1 MTTGSGSLAEL
12 RAPKKDISEM
22 PNTKVDMF
30 SMQGFALAQRVATA
44 FASSNAVPVVFRS
57 HVEKKVNGQNQWVEN
72 PNALGNCLVAIEVAQ
87 AVGMSV
93 TAVMQNA
100 DVIEGKLR
108 WSGKFVI
115 AAINASRRFAPLR
128 FQMRNLGKIK
138 AKYKEKLGWNDQ
150 KRGFDFAEREVE
162 VENEEC
168 IAWTLPYGFQT
179 PAGIYTLE
187 QAKAAG
193 LPVIESAPVTMRMAV
208 EEGWYSKAGSKW
220 QTDMK
225 ALMFQYRAGSFF
237 GNIHA
242 PDVVMGMGRTSE
254 EERDMGDLIP
264 MADGGYTANL
274 DELRNAPTPQ
284 TQKGTAGEFV
294 DQSSGEIQQPANAT
308 QDPLDELAGNSQPS
322 KDAFTDLEKQVIQ
335 AAEQAEALAAE
346 QGQQPESGTRAA
358 RTARPRAQSN
368 IE

>member
-1 MTTGSGSLAEL
+1 MTTGSLTEL

-22 PNTKVDMF
+22 PNTRVDMF

-44 FASSNAVPVVFRS
+44 FASSNAVPAIFRS
-57 HVEKKVNGQNQWVEN
+57 HVEKKVGSQFQWIEN

-162 VENEEC
+162 IENEEC
-168 IAWTLPYGFQT
+168 IAWSLPYGFQA

-187 QAKAAG
+187 QARAAG
-193 LPVIESAPVTMRMAV
+193 LPVIESAPVTMRMVV

-254 EERDMGDLIP
+254 EERDMGDLVP
-264 MADGGYTANL
+264 MPDGSYAVSL
-274 DELRNAPTPQ
+274 DDLRNAQPPQ
-284 TQKGTAGEFV
+284 QIQASAAESIDEST
-294 DQSSGEIQQPANAT
+294 GEIHQSANTNQEAPAKTNAANEMT
-308 QDPLDELAGNSQPS
+308 AEEKAAILAN
-322 KDAFTDLEKQVIQ
+322 
-335 AAEQAEALAAE
+335 EQAEAEAD
-346 QGQQPESGTRAA
+346 QGQTEQTTTRAA
-358 RTARPRAQSN
+358 RTPRARPQTN